1 MTGPRGGGVKRHWA
15 WPLVPLYAAGLAVN
29 RGLRRVGVL
38 RTRTLEWPVV
48 SVGSLSAGG
57 AGKTPV
63 VIALA
68 ELLRE
73 RGWAVDVLSRGYGRN
88 GSGVERVDAGAEG
101 AAARFGDE
109 PVAMAQR
116 LRVPVWVGVDRFAA
130 GQAAEGFGAGEQ
142 TADSSAAL
150 RNDKQGALRNDKQG
164 ALGNDEQ
171 GALRN
176 ATQKRVHLLDDGFQ
190 HRGLARAMDVVVVT
204 EEDLEDALLPAGN
217 RREAL
222 RALRLADAV
231 VVREEELDRVQERV
245 RQLVRADA
253 AVWRLRREL
262 RLADSPAE
270 LGARPRP
277 LAFCGIAR
285 PEGFWGMLA
294 QAGYRLAAKVAYS
307 DHHRYGSDDVERL
320 AKVAGQRGA
329 TGFLT
334 TEKDAVKL
342 SAGMMERL
350 RSVGPVCVVALD
362 AGFVDEAEVVRE
374 LEARCR

>member
-1 MTGPRGGGVKRHWA
+1 
-15 WPLVPLYAAGLAVN
+15 LYAAGLAVN

-38 RTRTLEWPVV
+38 RTRKLEWPVV

-116 LRVPVWVGVDRFAA
+116 LSVPVWVGADRFAA

-150 RNDKQGALRNDKQG
+150 HPS
-164 ALGNDEQ
+164 EQ
-171 GALRN
+171 RPLAGDPALRN
-176 ATQKRVHLLDDGFQ
+176 AMQKRVHLLDDGFQ
-190 HRGLARAMDVVVVT
+190 HRRLARAMDVVVVT

-231 VVREEELDRVQERV
+231 VVREEERDRVTERV
-245 RQLVRADA
+245 RQLMRADA
-253 AVWRLRREL
+253 PVWRLRREL
-262 RLADSPAE
+262 RLADSPVE

-285 PEGFWGMLA
+285 PEGFWGMLT
-294 QAGYRLAAKVAYS
+294 QAGHMLAAKVAYS
-307 DHHRYGSDDVERL
+307 DHHRYVADDVERL

>member
-1 MTGPRGGGVKRHWA
+1 MTGPRGGAVKRQWA

-38 RTRTLEWPVV
+38 RTRRLEWPVV

-68 ELLRE
+68 GLLRE

-88 GSGVERVDAGAEG
+88 GSGVELVDASAEG

-130 GQAAEGFGAGEQ
+130 GQAAEAGAAGTQE
-142 TADSSAAL
+142 A
-150 RNDKQGALRNDKQG
+150 
-164 ALGNDEQ
+164 ALGNDN
-171 GALRN
+171 R
-176 ATQKRVHLLDDGFQ
+176 KKVHLLDDGFQ
-190 HRGLARAMDVVVVT
+190 HRRLARAMDVVVVT

-231 VVREEELDRVQERV
+231 VVREEERDLVTERV
-245 RQLVRADA
+245 RQLMRADA
-253 AVWRLRREL
+253 PVWRLRREL

-294 QAGYRLAAKVAYS
+294 QAGYMLAAKVAYS
-307 DHHRYGSDDVERL
+307 DHHRYEADDVERL

-342 SAGMMERL
+342 SARMMERL
-350 RSVGPVCVVALD
+350 RSVGPVGVVALD
-362 AGFVDEAEVVRE
+362 ARFVDEAEVVRE
-374 LEARCR
+374 LEVRCR

>member
-1 MTGPRGGGVKRHWA
+1 MVKARRGWA

-38 RTRTLEWPVV
+38 RTRTLECPVV

-73 RGWAVDVLSRGYGRN
+73 RGWEVDVLSRGYGRT

-130 GQAAEGFGAGEQ
+130 GQAAEAGAAG
-142 TADSSAAL
+142 
-150 RNDKQGALRNDKQG
+150 KQEA
-164 ALGNDEQ
+164 ALGNDN
-171 GALRN
+171 R
-176 ATQKRVHLLDDGFQ
+176 KMVHLLDDGFQ
-190 HRGLARAMDVVVVT
+190 HRRLARAMDVVVVT
-204 EEDLEDALLPAGN
+204 AEDLQDALLPAGN

-231 VVREEELDRVQERV
+231 VVREEELDRVTERV
-245 RQLVRADA
+245 RQLMRADA
-253 AVWRLRREL
+253 PVWRLRREL
-262 RLADSPAE
+262 RLADSPAG

-285 PEGFWGMLA
+285 PEGFWWMLA
-294 QAGYRLAAKVAYS
+294 QAGYMLAAKVAYS

-350 RSVGPVCVVALD
+350 RSVGPVCVVALN

>member
-1 MTGPRGGGVKRHWA
+1 VTGPRGGGVKRQWA

-38 RTRTLEWPVV
+38 RTRRLEWPVV

-68 ELLRE
+68 GLLRE

-88 GSGVERVDAGAEG
+88 GSGVERVDTGAEG

-116 LRVPVWVGVDRFAA
+116 LGVPVWVGADRFAA
-130 GQAAEGFGAGEQ
+130 GQVAERSG
-142 TADSSAAL
+142 D
-150 RNDKQGALRNDKQG
+150 
-164 ALGNDEQ
+164 
-171 GALRN
+171 
-176 ATQKRVHLLDDGFQ
+176 ATDGVRGVHLLDDGFQ
-190 HRGLARAMDVVVVT
+190 HRRLARAMDVVVVT
-204 EEDLEDALLPAGN
+204 EEDLHDALLPAGN

-231 VVREEELDRVQERV
+231 VVREEERDRVTERV
-245 RQLVRADA
+245 RQLMRSDA
-253 AVWRLRREL
+253 PVWRLRREL
-262 RLADSPAE
+262 RLADSAVE

-294 QAGYRLAAKVAYS
+294 QAGYMLAAKVAYS

>member
-1 MTGPRGGGVKRHWA
+1 
-15 WPLVPLYAAGLAVN
+15 
-29 RGLRRVGVL
+29 
-38 RTRTLEWPVV
+38 
-48 SVGSLSAGG
+48 
-57 AGKTPV
+57 

-68 ELLRE
+68 GLLRE
-73 RGWAVDVLSRGYGRN
+73 RGWEVDVLSRGYGRN

-116 LRVPVWVGVDRFAA
+116 LRVPVWVGADRFAA

-150 RNDKQGALRNDKQG
+150 HPSEQRPLAGDPGLRNDKQGALRNDKQG
-164 ALGNDEQ
+164 APRNDN
-171 GALRN
+171 R
-176 ATQKRVHLLDDGFQ
+176 KKVHLLDDGFQ

-204 EEDLEDALLPAGN
+204 AEDLQDALLPAGN

-231 VVREEELDRVQERV
+231 VVREEERDRVTERV
-245 RQLVRADA
+245 RQLMRADA
-253 AVWRLRREL
+253 PVWRLRREL

-294 QAGYRLAAKVAYS
+294 QAGHMLAAKVAYS
-307 DHHRYGSDDVERL
+307 DHHRYVADDVERL

>member
-1 MTGPRGGGVKRHWA
+1 
-15 WPLVPLYAAGLAVN
+15 
-29 RGLRRVGVL
+29 
-38 RTRTLEWPVV
+38 
-48 SVGSLSAGG
+48 
-57 AGKTPV
+57 
-63 VIALA
+63 
-68 ELLRE
+68 
-73 RGWAVDVLSRGYGRN
+73 
-88 GSGVERVDAGAEG
+88 
-101 AAARFGDE
+101 
-109 PVAMAQR
+109 
-116 LRVPVWVGVDRFAA
+116 
-130 GQAAEGFGAGEQ
+130 
-142 TADSSAAL
+142 
-150 RNDKQGALRNDKQG
+150 
-164 ALGNDEQ
+164 
-171 GALRN
+171 
-176 ATQKRVHLLDDGFQ
+176 VHLLDDGFQ

-222 RALRLADAV
+222 RALRLADTV

-253 AVWRLRREL
+253 PVWRLRREL
-262 RLADSPAE
+262 RLADSPVG

-294 QAGYRLAAKVAYS
+294 QAGYMLAAKVAYS
-307 DHHRYGSDDVERL
+307 DHHRYEADDVERL

>member
-1 MTGPRGGGVKRHWA
+1 
-15 WPLVPLYAAGLAVN
+15 
-29 RGLRRVGVL
+29 
-38 RTRTLEWPVV
+38 VV

-73 RGWAVDVLSRGYGRN
+73 RGWAVDVLSRGYGRS
-88 GSGVERVDAGAEG
+88 GSGVESVDASAEG

-109 PVAMAQR
+109 PVAMAER
-116 LRVPVWVGVDRFAA
+116 LDVPVWVGADRFAA
-130 GQAAEGFGAGEQ
+130 GRSAERSG
-142 TADSSAAL
+142 D
-150 RNDKQGALRNDKQG
+150 
-164 ALGNDEQ
+164 
-171 GALRN
+171 
-176 ATQKRVHLLDDGFQ
+176 ATDGRSVHLLDDGFQ
-190 HRGLARAMDVVVVT
+190 HRGLARTMDVVVVT

-231 VVREEELDRVQERV
+231 VVREEEQGRVQERV
-245 RQLVRADA
+245 RRWMRADA
-253 AVWRLRREL
+253 PVWSVRREL
-262 RLADSPAE
+262 RIADSEVE

-294 QAGYRLAAKVAYS
+294 QAGYMLAAKVAYN
-307 DHHRYGSDDVERL
+307 DHHRYGMDDVERL

-342 SAGMMERL
+342 STGMMERL

-362 AGFVDEAEVVRE
+362 AEFVDPAEVVRA
-374 LEARCR
+374 LEARCQ

>member
-1 MTGPRGGGVKRHWA
+1 
-15 WPLVPLYAAGLAVN
+15 
-29 RGLRRVGVL
+29 VGVL

-73 RGWAVDVLSRGYGRN
+73 RGWEVDVLSRGYGRN

-130 GQAAEGFGAGEQ
+130 GQAAEAAAGEQ

-150 RNDKQGALRNDKQG
+150 RNDKQGALRNEKQG

-171 GALRN
+171 EALRN
-176 ATQKRVHLLDDGFQ
+176 DKQEALENDEQEALRNDKQGGLRNDNRKWVHLLDDGFQ
-190 HRGLARAMDVVVVT
+190 HRRLARAMDVVVVT
-204 EEDLEDALLPAGN
+204 AEDLQDALLPAGN

-231 VVREEELDRVQERV
+231 VVREEERDRVTERV
-245 RQLVRADA
+245 RQLMRADA
-253 AVWRLRREL
+253 PVWRLRREL

-285 PEGFWGMLA
+285 PEGFWWMLA
-294 QAGYRLAAKVAYS
+294 QAGYMLAGKVAYS
-307 DHHRYGSDDVERL
+307 DHHRYGADDVERL
-320 AKVAGQRGA
+320 AKVAAQRGA